1 MLVTPTG
8 SRVPAGG
15 SILLYL
21 SSDAVRDR
29 VVLARPS
36 DANELSLERTEL
48 APHVFALRVPPGT
61 VAGTYEVRVHRA
73 APPGR
78 HGGETA
84 PWTPGTIEVAG
95 ALATGPLT
103 APHGHFTTTSGP
115 GRWAP
120 TQTLSFVLDA
130 PSPPESA
137 VVFAWTQ
144 GGASQGNVRWIS
156 GGTAVLMGSG
166 HCGMSPYGATFP
178 PAGTAIRVAFV
189 DARGVLGPWST
200 VPVE

>member
-8 SRVPAGG
+8 SRVPGGG

-29 VVLARPS
+29 VVLARPT
-36 DANELSLERTEL
+36 DATEIALERTEL
-48 APHVFALRVPPGT
+48 APHVFALRVPAATAG
-61 VAGTYEVRVHRA
+61 GTYEVRVHRA

-78 HGGETA
+78 SA
-84 PWTPGTIEVAG
+84 PWSPGTIEVAG
-95 ALATGPLT
+95 ASPTQALA
-103 APHGHFTTTSGP
+103 APRGHFTTTSSP

-120 TQTLSFVLDA
+120 SQTLSFVLDGPA
-130 PSPPESA
+130 PPDTA
-137 VVFAWTQ
+137 VLFAWTQ
-144 GGASQGNVRWIS
+144 GGASQGNARWIS

-166 HCGMSPYGATFP
+166 HCGMSPFGATFP
-178 PAGTAIRVAFV
+178 PAGTSIRVAFV
-189 DARGVLGPWST
+189 DARGVPGPWST